1 MGYITKNGHTFFIPD
16 VSDKENKP
24 FLHDKKGMPIIK
36 DNYRGYDWK
45 ELLKH
50 RHRNVTLPDGSPD
63 PDRAFDEGLAR
74 KFRNLSKR
82 DQNRFLNADTYNG
95 GFNEFLD
102 PEDRIG
108 EYDELPDSYYENV
121 VGIDINPEL
130 YTLDKNNNKYYNNKT
145 PARTT
150 AKFKDGSDLASLE
163 HMRDLHASTGDFTK
177 FYGKNRD
184 GTPNLEEY

>member
-1 MGYITKNGHTFFIPD
+1 MGFITKNGHTFLIPD
-16 VSDKENKP
+16 ISDKEPIP

-36 DNYRGYDWK
+36 DTYRGYDWK

-50 RHRNVTLPDGSPD
+50 RHKNATLPDGSPD
-63 PDRAFDEGLAR
+63 PDRAFDYGLSR

-82 DQNRFLNADTYNG
+82 DQNRFLNADSYNG

-108 EYDELPDSYYENV
+108 EYDKKPDEYHEV
-121 VGIDINPEL
+121 VSNMDINPEL
-130 YTLDKNNNKYYNNKT
+130 FKLDKNNNKYYDNKT
-145 PARTT
+145 PKRTT
-150 AKFKDGSDLASLE
+150 AKFDDGSDLAHLE
-163 HMRDLHASTGDFTK
+163 NMRDLVANTGKYAK
-177 FYGKNRD
+177 FYGKNHD